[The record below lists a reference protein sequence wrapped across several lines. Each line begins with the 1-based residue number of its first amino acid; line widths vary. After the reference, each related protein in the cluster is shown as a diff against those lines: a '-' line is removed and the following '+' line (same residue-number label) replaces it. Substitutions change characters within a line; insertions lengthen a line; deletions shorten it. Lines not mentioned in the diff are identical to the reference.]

1 MEDDGLGER
10 FGVSESSQTSPA
22 TELMQIVFL
31 PRLHSDLL
39 FPCGAYQTPPASI
52 SPYVAPPPAG
62 YPTNDTSHA
71 TMAPVETKS
80 KGDGFWKGW
89 RSNPMLAPSMTASNI
104 PCLSEKKTLMR
115 NMKLL
120 LFFISIS
127 LLLIAVAEAQDD
139 HEGHTHSGNP
149 KCQCSHDHDQ
159 ENKAG
164 ARKYKIAAVPAVLI
178 AGVIGVLFPLL
189 GKVFPSLRPETPFFF
204 VTKAFA
210 AGVILSTGFMH
221 VLPEAYEMLNSPCL
235 TSEAWEFPFTGFIA
249 MVAAILTLSV
259 DTFATSSFN
268 KSHRNASKTIPDGE
282 SGMLVV
288 DSAKVQ
294 MLRTRV
300 IAQGK
305 FKCLSVTI
313 MSTFFAI
320 TTPLGIV
327 VGMEIANTYDESSP
341 TALIVQG
348 VLNAASAGILIYM
361 SLVDLLAADFM
372 HPKMQSN
379 TGLQIMAH
387 IALLLG
393 AGFMSLLAKWA

>member
-1 MEDDGLGER
+1 MMKN
-10 FGVSESSQTSPA
+10 V
-22 TELMQIVFL
+22 
-31 PRLHSDLL
+31 
-39 FPCGAYQTPPASI
+39 
-52 SPYVAPPPAG
+52 
-62 YPTNDTSHA
+62 
-71 TMAPVETKS
+71 
-80 KGDGFWKGW
+80 
-89 RSNPMLAPSMTASNI
+89 
-104 PCLSEKKTLMR
+104 
-115 NMKLL
+115 KLL

-127 LLLIAVAEAQDD
+127 LLLIAVAEAQDG
-139 HEGHTHSGNP
+139 HEGHSHSRTP
-149 KCQCSHDHDQ
+149 KCECSHDHDH

-164 ARKYKIAAVPAVLI
+164 AQKYKIAAVPSVLI

-235 TSEAWEFPFTGFIA
+235 TSEAWDFPFTGFIA

-268 KSHRNASKTIPDGE
+268 KSHCNASKTIPADGE
-282 SGMLVV
+282 SGELVV

-393 AGFMSLLAKWA
+393 AGLMSILAKWA

>member
-1 MEDDGLGER
+1 M
-10 FGVSESSQTSPA
+10 VKN
-22 TELMQIVFL
+22 V
-31 PRLHSDLL
+31 
-39 FPCGAYQTPPASI
+39 
-52 SPYVAPPPAG
+52 
-62 YPTNDTSHA
+62 
-71 TMAPVETKS
+71 
-80 KGDGFWKGW
+80 
-89 RSNPMLAPSMTASNI
+89 
-104 PCLSEKKTLMR
+104 
-115 NMKLL
+115 KLL

-127 LLLIAVAEAQDD
+127 LLLIAVAEAQDG
-139 HEGHTHSGNP
+139 HEGHSHSRNP
-149 KCQCSHDHDQ
+149 KCECSHDHDQ

-164 ARKYKIAAVPAVLI
+164 AQKYKIAAVPSVLI

-235 TSEAWEFPFTGFIA
+235 TSEAWDFPFTGFIA

-268 KSHRNASKTIPDGE
+268 KSHCNASKTIPDGE
-282 SGMLVV
+282 SGELVV

-294 MLRTRV
+294 MRRTRV
-300 IAQGK
+300 IAQTKMDVHFHFNLMDALLLLRSEIFMHGIHMVLELGIIVHSVVIGISLGASQSPEAAKALFIALMFHQCFEGLGLGGCIAQGK

-393 AGFMSLLAKWA
+393 AGLMSILAKWA

>member
-1 MEDDGLGER
+1 
-10 FGVSESSQTSPA
+10 
-22 TELMQIVFL
+22 
-31 PRLHSDLL
+31 
-39 FPCGAYQTPPASI
+39 
-52 SPYVAPPPAG
+52 
-62 YPTNDTSHA
+62 
-71 TMAPVETKS
+71 
-80 KGDGFWKGW
+80 
-89 RSNPMLAPSMTASNI
+89 
-104 PCLSEKKTLMR
+104 MR

-300 IAQGK
+300 IAQVLELGIIVHSVVIGISLGASQSPEAAK
-305 FKCLSVTI
+305 ALFIALMFHQCFDTSIINKLSLITI

>member
-1 MEDDGLGER
+1 MMKN
-10 FGVSESSQTSPA
+10 V
-22 TELMQIVFL
+22 
-31 PRLHSDLL
+31 
-39 FPCGAYQTPPASI
+39 
-52 SPYVAPPPAG
+52 
-62 YPTNDTSHA
+62 
-71 TMAPVETKS
+71 
-80 KGDGFWKGW
+80 
-89 RSNPMLAPSMTASNI
+89 
-104 PCLSEKKTLMR
+104 
-115 NMKLL
+115 KLL

-127 LLLIAVAEAQDD
+127 LLLIAVAEAQDG
-139 HEGHTHSGNP
+139 HEGHSHSRTP
-149 KCQCSHDHDQ
+149 KCECSHDHDH

-164 ARKYKIAAVPAVLI
+164 AQKYKIAAVPSVLI

-235 TSEAWEFPFTGFIA
+235 TSEAWDFPFTGFIA

-268 KSHRNASKTIPDGE
+268 KSHCNASKTIPADGE
-282 SGMLVV
+282 SGELVV

-300 IAQGK
+300 IAQVLELGIIVHSVVIGISLGASQSPEAAKALFIALMFHQCFEGLGLGGFVAHGK

-393 AGFMSLLAKWA
+393 AGLMSILAKWA

>member
-1 MEDDGLGER
+1 MMKN
-10 FGVSESSQTSPA
+10 V
-22 TELMQIVFL
+22 
-31 PRLHSDLL
+31 
-39 FPCGAYQTPPASI
+39 
-52 SPYVAPPPAG
+52 
-62 YPTNDTSHA
+62 
-71 TMAPVETKS
+71 
-80 KGDGFWKGW
+80 
-89 RSNPMLAPSMTASNI
+89 
-104 PCLSEKKTLMR
+104 
-115 NMKLL
+115 KLL

-127 LLLIAVAEAQDD
+127 LLLIAVAEAQDG
-139 HEGHTHSGNP
+139 HEGHSHSRNP
-149 KCQCSHDHDQ
+149 KCECSHDHDQ

-164 ARKYKIAAVPAVLI
+164 AQKYKIAAVPSVLI

-235 TSEAWEFPFTGFIA
+235 TSEAWDFPFTGFIA

-268 KSHRNASKTIPDGE
+268 KSHCNASKTIPDGE
-282 SGMLVV
+282 SGELVV

-300 IAQGK
+300 IAQVCCLHTKMNVHFHFNLMDALLLLRSEIFMHGIHMHSRSKVTKIALNVLSKVLELGIIVHSVVIGISLGASQSPEAAKALFIALMFHQCFEGLGLGGCIAQGK

-393 AGFMSLLAKWA
+393 AGLMSILAKWA